1 MPSVIGDHVLIFVG
15 LELYALFFLQNSINN
30 SSVPMP
36 KRAFVDASGT
46 GVVVNDK
53 GGLIGVTLVQSKEFC
68 IFNPSLEENHPIR
81 YGLRVSCTP
90 SRPD

>member
-1 MPSVIGDHVLIFVG
+1 M
-15 LELYALFFLQNSINN
+15 
-30 SSVPMP
+30 
-36 KRAFVDASGT
+36 T
-46 GVVVNDK
+46 K

>member
-1 MPSVIGDHVLIFVG
+1 VIIVLIFVG
-15 LELYALFFLQNSINN
+15 LALYALFFLRNAINN
-30 SSVPMP
+30 
-36 KRAFVDASGT
+36 ASGT

-81 YGLRVSCTP
+81 YGLRVSCTL